1 MNWSAEEK
9 KWAAE
14 TAEKL
19 KGKMSPV
26 TERNRDKIPYTAVNG
41 VFNDM
46 GKDDIAWWTNGFWG
60 GMMWQMHALTG
71 EELYKEE
78 AVKT

>member
-19 KGKMSPV
+19 KGKMRAV

-46 GKDDIAWWTNGFWG
+46 
-60 GMMWQMHALTG
+60 
-71 EELYKEE
+71 
-78 AVKT
+78 